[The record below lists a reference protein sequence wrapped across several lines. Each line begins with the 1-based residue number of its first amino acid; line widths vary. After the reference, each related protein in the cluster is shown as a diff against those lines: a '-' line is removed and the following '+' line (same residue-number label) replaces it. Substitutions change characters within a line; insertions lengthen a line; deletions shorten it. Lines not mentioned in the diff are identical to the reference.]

1 MRGFL
6 TMCELGDTGEDMS
19 GSQQRIGVLVDGLS
33 RPREFAFKSGEA
45 IVNALT
51 ELGHDARPVF
61 VDRDLDLALRQG
73 RYDVAFLATRGR
85 YSADGCVQGLLE
97 MLGIPYTGSG
107 VFASAL
113 AMNRAKSKEVLR
125 LATLPTAPA
134 YVLRSGGRQSILQH
148 HGAFGFPVVVS
159 PADAGLAVGSS
170 LAKDELELEAGVED
184 AFRYGDEVLVERFVD
199 GRVLVV
205 GILDGTPVGIMDMG
219 PVENRLGAAPEGP
232 VEREGRPRLR
242 YQAARQRSLM
252 RLGEM
257 AAETIGVEGPALIEM
272 VVSER
277 FNEVVVGVEAAPML
291 TPSSPYARLAA
302 AAGLEFV
309 DLIEEILRGARLRA
323 HGCRRERRAARLAFD
338 GPERRSSLLALP
350 H

>member
-1 MRGFL
+1 
-6 TMCELGDTGEDMS
+6 MS

-33 RPREFAFKSGEA
+33 RPREIAFRSGEA
-45 IVNALT
+45 VVDALK
-51 ELGHDARPVF
+51 EAGHDAHPVF

-113 AMNRAKSKEVLR
+113 AMNRVKSKEVLR
-125 LATLPTAPA
+125 LATLPTAPG
-134 YVLRSGGRQSILQH
+134 YVLRTGTRRSTIEH

-159 PADAGLAVGSS
+159 PVDAGLAVGSS
-170 LAKDELELEAGVED
+170 LAKDELELEAGVEE

-199 GRVLVV
+199 GRVMVV
-205 GILDGTPVGIMDMG
+205 GILEGAPIGILDIG
-219 PVENRLGAAPEGP
+219 PVETCLGGGNAATG
-232 VEREGRPRLR
+232 GRQRPR

-257 AAETIGVEGPALIEM
+257 AAEAVGVEGPALVEM

-277 FNEVVVGVEAAPML
+277 FNEVIVGIDAAPTL
-291 TPSSPYARLAA
+291 SPSSAYGRLAA
-302 AAGLEFV
+302 AAGLDFV
-309 DLIEEILRGARLRA
+309 ELVEEILRGARLRA
-323 HGCRRERRAARLAFD
+323 HGCRRERRSGRLAFE
-338 GPERRSSLLALP
+338 GPERRSSLLALT

>member
-1 MRGFL
+1 
-6 TMCELGDTGEDMS
+6 MS

-33 RPREFAFKSGEA
+33 RPREFAFRSGEA
-45 IVNALT
+45 IIDALK
-51 ELGHDARPVF
+51 EAGHDARPVF

-73 RYDVAFLATRGR
+73 RFDVAFLATRGR

-113 AMNRAKSKEVLR
+113 AMNRVKSKEVLR
-125 LATLPTAPA
+125 LGTLPTAPG
-134 YVLRSGGRQSILQH
+134 YVLRSGTRRSTIEH

-170 LAKDELELEAGVED
+170 LAKDELELEAGVEE

-199 GRVLVV
+199 GRVMVV
-205 GILDGTPVGIMDMG
+205 GILDGAPIGIMDIG
-219 PVENRLGAAPEGP
+219 PVESCLGAAGEGP
-232 VEREGRPRLR
+232 IGREGRQRPR

-257 AAETIGVEGPALIEM
+257 AAEAIGVEGPALVEM

-277 FNEVVVGVEAAPML
+277 FNEVVVGIDAAPML
-291 TPSSPYARLAA
+291 TPNSPYARLAA
-302 AAGLEFV
+302 AAGLEFSE
-309 DLIEEILRGARLRA
+309 LIEEILRGARLRA
-323 HGCRRERRAARLAFD
+323 HGCRRERRSGRLAFE

>member
-1 MRGFL
+1 M
-6 TMCELGDTGEDMS
+6 
-19 GSQQRIGVLVDGLS
+19 
-33 RPREFAFKSGEA
+33 
-45 IVNALT
+45 
-51 ELGHDARPVF
+51 
-61 VDRDLDLALRQG
+61 
-73 RYDVAFLATRGR
+73 
-85 YSADGCVQGLLE
+85 QGLLE

-113 AMNRAKSKEVLR
+113 AMNRAKCKEVLR

-134 YVLRSGGRQSILQH
+134 YVLRSGSRRSTLEH
-148 HGAFGFPVVVS
+148 HGAFGFPGG
-159 PADAGLAVGSS
+159 GLARRCGPRASRSS
-170 LAKDELELEAGVED
+170 LANDELELEAGVEE

-205 GILDGTPVGIMDMG
+205 GILDGTPVGIMDLG
-219 PVENRLGAAPEGP
+219 TVESRLDAA
-232 VEREGRPRLR
+232 RWDRGRTRRAPATRR
-242 YQAARQRSLM
+242 FQAARQRSLM

-257 AAETIGVEGPALIEM
+257 AAEAIGVEGPALVEM

-277 FNEVVVGVEAAPML
+277 FNEVVVGRRGRPRAARPPA
-291 TPSSPYARLAA
+291 PSPAWRPS
-302 AAGLEFV
+302 AGLEFV
-309 DLIEEILRGARLRA
+309 ELVEEILRGARLRA